1 MRIAIDAAGRL
12 VVPKALRDELGIVGP
27 TELEAAARDGMIE
40 LTVADVAARVEDRA
54 GIPVIV
60 ADAPVAPLTAA
71 DVRAAVDRV
80 RR

>member
-40 LTVADVAARVEDRA
+40 LTVADVVARVEDHA

-60 ADAPVAPLTAA
+60 ADEPVAPLTAA